1 MSLKNG
7 VWHDA
12 ELDPPGAAEGWQH
25 VLIVKENKSGE
36 RVITFGAFLQMEYDP
51 VTHKY
56 SGVWTTN
63 NGKGKVLY
71 WMPLPEMPEK

>member
-1 MSLKNG
+1 MSINNG

-12 ELDPPGAAEGWQH
+12 ELDPPGAADVWQH

-36 RVITFGAFLQMEYDP
+36 RVICFGAFLSEDYDP
-51 VTHKY
+51 VTHRYNGK
-56 SGVWTTN
+56 WTTN

-71 WMPLPEMPEK
+71 WMPLPKIPEE